1 MCCRYGT
8 IWGWQNHIFNIA
20 SGLEKPTSGEVILK
34 DISISNLKEPK
45 LTKFRV
51 KHIGY
56 IFQQYNLVTYLT
68 VKENI
73 ILTQQLTRQK
83 IDKNKFQQLIKLVG
97 LEGKEKIKV
106 SKLSGGQQQRVAIA
120 RALIGNNEI
129 VFADEPTG
137 ALDINTRNTVIQLLK
152 DSCSQFNKSLFV
164 VSHDPVV
171 ASYADLIIFIVDGK
185 VYEILSTSDW
195 QTITAK
201 LVEIENNV

>member
-1 MCCRYGT
+1 M
-8 IWGWQNHIFNIA
+8 
-20 SGLEKPTSGEVILK
+20 
-34 DISISNLKEPK
+34 
-45 LTKFRV
+45 
-51 KHIGY
+51 
-56 IFQQYNLVTYLT
+56 
-68 VKENI
+68 
-73 ILTQQLTRQK
+73 
-83 IDKNKFQQLIKLVG
+83 G